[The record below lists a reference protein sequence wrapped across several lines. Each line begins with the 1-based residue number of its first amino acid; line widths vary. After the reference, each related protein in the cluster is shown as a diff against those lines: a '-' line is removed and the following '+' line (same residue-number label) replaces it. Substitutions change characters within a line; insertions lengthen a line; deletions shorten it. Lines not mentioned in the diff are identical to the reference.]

1 MNAIIRR
8 EPIGSLIDEFFGD
21 YLNRGGWTVGTRSNG
36 APAPI
41 LARTDVIDKGDKYAI
56 SVDLPGVRKDD
67 IRVTVEGS
75 RVAIAAETKSS
86 TETRDTD
93 KVLHAERH
101 AASYAR
107 SLELPVEVTDENA
120 DANFENGVLHLTLP
134 KRAHVAG
141 RRLTVR

>member
-8 EPIGSLIDEFFGD
+8 EPLGSFIDEIFSD
-21 YLNRGGWTVGTRSNG
+21 YFTRSGFPTAGRGNASAG
-36 APAPI
+36 AV
-41 LARTDVIDKGDKYAI
+41 LARTDVIDRGDTYTI

-75 RVAIAAETKSS
+75 RVAIAAETRS
-86 TETRDTD
+86 TNETKDGD

-120 DANFENGVLHLTLP
+120 DASFENGVLHLRLP

>member
-8 EPIGSLIDEFFGD
+8 EPLGSFFDEIFSD
-21 YLNRGGWTVGTRSNG
+21 YFTRAGWPVNSRGNSGQAAV
-36 APAPI
+36 
-41 LARTDVIDKGDKYAI
+41 LARTDVIDRGDKYAI
-56 SVDLPGVRKDD
+56 TVDLPGVRKDD
-67 IRVTVEGS
+67 IRVTVEGA
-75 RVAIAAETKSS
+75 RVAIAAETKSA
-86 TETRDTD
+86 TETKDGD

>member
-8 EPIGSLIDEFFGD
+8 EPLSSFFDDVFSD
-21 YLNRGGWTVGTRSNG
+21 YFTRAGWPAAGRGNG
-36 APAPI
+36 APAAA
-41 LARTDVIDKGDKYAI
+41 LARTDVIDRGDKYTI
-56 SVDLPGVRKDD
+56 TVDLPGVRKDD
-67 IRVTVEGS
+67 IRVTVEGA
-75 RVAIAAETKSS
+75 RVAIAAETKSA
-86 TETRDTD
+86 TETREGD

-120 DANFENGVLHLTLP
+120 DASFENGVLHLTLP

-141 RRLTVR
+141 RRLNVR

>member
-8 EPIGSLIDEFFGD
+8 EPLGSFIDEIFSD
-21 YLNRGGWTVGTRSNG
+21 YFTRTGFPTAGRNNTAPG
-36 APAPI
+36 AA
-41 LARTDVIDKGDKYAI
+41 LARTDVIDRGDKYAI
-56 SVDLPGVRKDD
+56 TVDLPGVSKDD
-67 IRVTVEGS
+67 IRVTVEGA
-75 RVAIAAETKSS
+75 RVAIAAESRSSNETK
-86 TETRDTD
+86 DGD

-120 DANFENGVLHLTLP
+120 DASFENGVLHLTLP

>member
-8 EPIGSLIDEFFGD
+8 EPLGSFFDEIFSD
-21 YLNRGGWTVGTRSNG
+21 YFNRSGFPLSGRSNG
-36 APAPI
+36 SPASV
-41 LARTDVIDKGDKYAI
+41 LARTDVVDRGDKYTI
-56 SVDLPGVRKDD
+56 TVDLPGVRKDD

-86 TETRDTD
+86 SETKEGD

-120 DANFENGVLHLTLP
+120 DANYENGVLHLTLP

>member
-8 EPIGSLIDEFFGD
+8 EPLGSLFDEFFGD
-21 YLNRGGWTVGTRSNG
+21 YLNRGGWPVGARSNG
-36 APAPI
+36 GPAPI

-75 RVAIAAETKSS
+75 RVAIAAETKSA

-93 KVLHAERH
+93 KVLHSERY
-101 AASYAR
+101 ATSYAR